1 LRFIWKIGFIA
12 GVASRALVVEAAA
25 VQPTEPSTVVDL
37 TRNGVGN
44 PPTDFE
50 FGVTGAGEL
59 GRWTVVADST
69 TASQVAIEHVTR
81 DINEDRFRL
90 AIYKSLSLKNVAV
103 SVRFKILE
111 GSMQTAGI
119 AVRLLDQRNYYAI
132 GASALESRV
141 DIYRVMDGRAERIT
155 GTDADVFK
163 DRWQTLKLVVDGDRL
178 TVLLDGKWLFTAQD
192 QTFRS
197 NGQIALWT
205 VEDNVTRYDQL
216 EISALPW
223 SEEPR

>member
-1 LRFIWKIGFIA
+1 MDGTSPSEPAFSIGALASSRSVAGRLLRFIWKIGFIA

-81 DINEDRFRL
+81 DINEDRFR
-90 AIYKSLSLKNVAV
+90 
-103 SVRFKILE
+103 
-111 GSMQTAGI
+111 
-119 AVRLLDQRNYYAI
+119 
-132 GASALESRV
+132 
-141 DIYRVMDGRAERIT
+141 
-155 GTDADVFK
+155 
-163 DRWQTLKLVVDGDRL
+163 
-178 TVLLDGKWLFTAQD
+178 
-192 QTFRS
+192 
-197 NGQIALWT
+197 
-205 VEDNVTRYDQL
+205 
-216 EISALPW
+216 
-223 SEEPR
+223 